1 MPEIRVR
8 FAPSPTGTLHTGS
21 ARTALFNYL
30 YAKQKGGQFILRID
44 DTDKERST
52 TAYEQDILAGLDW
65 LGLRHDEIYYQSART
80 AIYRQELEKL
90 LAQDKI
96 YEAEDKVLRF
106 RNPNQPLK
114 FTDLIRGEIEFDTT
128 DLGDFVVAKNLETPL
143 YHFASVV
150 DDHEL
155 DISHVIRGEDHISN
169 TPRQILL
176 GEAIGARRPVFAHLP
191 LILAP
196 DRSKLSK
203 RKHAAIASLNAL
215 IEEGYLPEALI
226 NFLAFLGWNPGGE
239 RELFALA
246 ELIEL
251 FDLSKVQ
258 SSAAIFNPE
267 KLAWYNREY
276 LKNLSDERWLEEI
289 KKYLPAERLLWAE
302 KLLPE
307 LRNRLATFGEL
318 KTLLANGDF
327 DFVWQAPAANR
338 ELLKNPVHLPAVS
351 KRLEALAEKDWTI
364 DSIKKAIWDFAT
376 EQGRGEVLW
385 PMRVALTGRK
395 QSPDPFTVAAILG
408 QAETLKRLS
417 DAQSW

>member
-1 MPEIRVR
+1 
-8 FAPSPTGTLHTGS
+8 
-21 ARTALFNYL
+21 
-30 YAKQKGGQFILRID
+30 
-44 DTDKERST
+44 
-52 TAYEQDILAGLDW
+52 
-65 LGLRHDEIYYQSART
+65 
-80 AIYRQELEKL
+80 
-90 LAQDKI
+90 
-96 YEAEDKVLRF
+96 
-106 RNPNQPLK
+106 
-114 FTDLIRGEIEFDTT
+114 
-128 DLGDFVVAKNLETPL
+128 
-143 YHFASVV
+143 VV
-150 DDHEL
+150 DDVDL
-155 DISHVIRGEDHISN
+155 KITHVIRGEDHLSN

-176 GEAIGARRPVFAHLP
+176 WEALDAPAPHFAHLP

-203 RKHAAIASLNAL
+203 RKHASIASLNAL
-215 IEEGYLPEALI
+215 IAEGYLPAAIL

-239 RELFALA
+239 RELFTLP
-246 ELIEL
+246 ELIEI
-251 FDLSKVQ
+251 FDLAKVQ
-258 SSAAIFNPE
+258 TSSAIFNPE

-276 LKNLSDERWLEEI
+276 LKGLSDERWLEEI
-289 KKYLPAERLLWAE
+289 KKYLPTKRLVWAE

-307 LRNRLATFGEL
+307 LKNRLATFGEL

-364 DSIKKAIWDFAT
+364 DSIKNAIWDFAT